1 MNPPPNPI
9 KYKLIQKVNVMDI
22 KSPMNTANI
31 TAAKE
36 NIGYLSPKFDLLLLS
51 TNNVDL
57 PGKFLGFKTINH
69 SFLVIGTVH

>member
-1 MNPPPNPI
+1 MNGPPDPI

-36 NIGYLSPKFDLLLLS
+36 NIVNLSPNFDLLLLS
-51 TNNVDL
+51 TKNAGL
-57 PGKFLGFKTINH
+57 PRKFLGYKTY
-69 SFLVIGTVH
+69 